1 MKQKSWQ
8 IPVLFFLLL
17 YHVLRAAVAWAPEQ
31 PHGVP
36 TPSPMGSA
44 TPTAQ
49 YTPASR
55 PVSWVVLPTNT
66 PAPTA
71 FAAEA
76 TVISDTG
83 DQVARALA
91 EVTVAPEPSPSQLPP
106 ATEHVITASPSPT
119 STPDFTS
126 TPEVSSVIHI
136 VQSGDTLSGIAKQYA
151 VSVQA
156 IVVANGITNPD
167 VLAIDQVLVIPLV
180 TPPSPTATQI
190 P

>member
-8 IPVLFFLLL
+8 IPVLFFVLL

-31 PHGVP
+31 PDAGP
-36 TPSPMGSA
+36 APSPVASA

-55 PVSWVVLPTNT
+55 PVAWVVLPTNT
-66 PAPTA
+66 PAP
-71 FAAEA
+71 A
-76 TVISDTG
+76 TVVIEDMAVSATG
-83 DQVARALA
+83 EQTDYPRP
-91 EVTVAPEPSPSQLPP
+91 EVTAALEPSPSRQTP
-106 ATEHVITASPSPT
+106 ATRPMTTELPLPTFSPEPT
-119 STPDFTS
+119 STPQAS
-126 TPEVSSVIHI
+126 AVSHI
-136 VQSGDTLSGIAKQYA
+136 VQSGDTLSGIAKQYG

-167 VLAIDQVLVIPLV
+167 VLRIDQVLVIPLAAR
-180 TPPSPTATQI
+180 PSPTATQT